1 MSVTITS
8 VLFTDEYT
16 GLPSGHGSDN
26 GQDQLKG
33 CVGDLMWVTIQGY
46 VKWSSESIPVS
57 INATSKTITRQDC
70 SGTGS
75 YITDGFKAG
84 DTITVT
90 GCGDANDGNYTIST
104 VTALVLTLT
113 SALALTKVYSSV
125 SIYGTTPISNGL
137 IDYYANVVPNDYA
150 DNHFASMTDTKVI
163 QKFTGSIPAIG
174 SQNYLPPNAR
184 SWAWWDGYDINAGY
198 YYGGQPLEPVI
209 SVQSTSNYK
218 QYFTIQHRF
227 FIKPFYTADQLQL
240 LTNAFDFVSAFS
252 GTDTVN
258 VTTGSYQV
266 PNYFQDD
273 NCLKYIAQID
283 IRFNQYSKAVDHSS
297 DGYEWSDG
305 NTAWFNEAPKS
316 NPDDANVPLYYSKST
331 KYYVN
336 GTATQIDSIDYKNKT
351 DVVITLADGVF
362 NSSDP
367 IVINFMWLPSDAK
380 AYQDYNAKTNPAT
393 FRTVFMHDRV
403 RTTVGAAAANG
414 DQWGSKYQIIK
425 SAQAAIS
432 GSGLS
437 VTFTTD
443 FGSGAQ
449 SVMDAIGGNGSYM
462 IWVTP
467 QDKHV
472 PSLSK
477 TTRNAAI
484 CDVNAVFTSTD
495 NASLFAISTDGTT
508 DEHFFRYPDVDV
520 NPVTNYAGVSG
531 DIAYSKIGFKI
542 LDTGKLKSIRVH
554 FDVTAVNSLTGDSNV
569 FTIDDWGINLTD
581 TFNGKYSDVDVSES
595 KGYALAYNDIRNQ
608 INITRDAT
616 LDSGAYY
623 GYKMTYGFQCGY
635 QYWQFLTNYA
645 PEVVDYSTQ
654 YWAVYTQGYASGGT
668 ALFPVSSIKI
678 QKVTEWVIED
688 TATGIDTTFIHYS
701 DVSVNDQYLSGWKPT
716 VSIATQ
722 DTNGNDMSGAIA
734 SDAQT
739 QIVATLLGNGV
750 NIGTVPAP
758 YSTIV
763 GSVMVFYD
771 NGTSQVYDIA
781 TTAESNLS
789 TSLWVSQPVVTVVS
803 PANVTI
809 TAILDLTLSATP
821 VTVTS
826 VAVKLGYKI

>member
-1 MSVTITS
+1 MSITITS

-16 GLPSGHGSDN
+16 GSPSGHGSDN

-46 VKWSSESIPVS
+46 VKWSAESIPVS
-57 INATSKTITRQDC
+57 INATNKTITRQDC

-75 YITDGFKAG
+75 YVTDGFKAG

-104 VTALVLTLT
+104 VTALALTLT
-113 SALALTKVYSSV
+113 SAPALTKVYSDVSV
-125 SIYGTTPISNGL
+125 YGTTPISNGL
-137 IDYYANVVPNDYA
+137 IDYYANVVPNDYS
-150 DNHFASMTDTKVI
+150 DNHFASMTDTKVT
-163 QKFTGSIPAIG
+163 QKFTGSVPAIG

-198 YYGGQPLEPVI
+198 YYGGEPLEPVI
-209 SVQSTSNYK
+209 SVQATSDYK

-240 LTNAFDFVSAFS
+240 LKNAFDFVSTYT

-266 PNYFQDD
+266 PNYFEDE

-283 IRFNQYSKAVDHSS
+283 IRFNQYAKEADHTSS
-297 DGYEWSDG
+297 GYEWADG

-316 NPDDANVPLYYSKST
+316 SPDDANVPLYTSSKVF
-331 KYYVN
+331 YYDN
-336 GTATQIDSIDYKNKT
+336 ATAASLDSIDYRNKT
-351 DVVITLADGVF
+351 DVKITMSDGIY
-362 NSSDP
+362 STDDP
-367 IVINFMWLPSDAK
+367 LVLNWMWLPADAK
-380 AYQDYNAKTNPAT
+380 SYQDYNAKSNPAT
-393 FRTVFMHDRV
+393 FRTVFMHDRAFM
-403 RTTVGAAAANG
+403 TVDGSTVNG
-414 DQWGSKYQIIK
+414 DQAGNQYQVITN
-425 SAQAAIS
+425 ANAVTS
-432 GSGLS
+432 GGGIMIN
-437 VTFTTD
+437 FTTD
-443 FGSGAQ
+443 FGTAAQ
-449 SVMDAIGGNGSYM
+449 TTLMNTGGNGYYM

-467 QDKHV
+467 QSKSV

-477 TTRNAAI
+477 ATRNAAI
-484 CDVNAVFTSTD
+484 CDVNQVFTSLD
-495 NASLFAISTDGTT
+495 NPLLFSISTDGTT

-531 DIAYSKIGFKI
+531 DIAYSKIGFQI
-542 LDTGKLKSIRVH
+542 IETGKLKSMRVH
-554 FDVTAVNSLTGDSNV
+554 FDVTAVNSYTGEPSV

-581 TFNGKYSDVDVSES
+581 TWNGLYSDVDVSES
-595 KGYALAYNDIRNQ
+595 KGYDLAYNDIRNQ
-608 INITRDAT
+608 INITRDAS
-616 LDSGAYY
+616 LDTGIYY
-623 GYKMTYGFQCGY
+623 GYKITYGFQCGY

-668 ALFPVSSIKI
+668 TLFPVVAIGI

-688 TATGIDTTFIHYS
+688 TATGLDTTFIHYS
-701 DVSVNDQYLSGWKPT
+701 DISVNDQYLSGWKPT

-722 DTNGNDMSGAIA
+722 DTNGNDMGGAVA

-750 NIGTVPAP
+750 NISTAPAP
-758 YSTIV
+758 YSALIA
-763 GSVMVFYD
+763 SVMVFYD

-781 TTAESNLS
+781 TTEESNLS
-789 TSLWVSQPVVTVVS
+789 TSLWISQPVITVIS
-803 PANVTI
+803 PASLTI
-809 TAILDLTLSATP
+809 TAVLDLSLSPTP
-821 VTVTS
+821 VTVTNI
-826 VAVKLGYKI
+826 AVKLGYKI